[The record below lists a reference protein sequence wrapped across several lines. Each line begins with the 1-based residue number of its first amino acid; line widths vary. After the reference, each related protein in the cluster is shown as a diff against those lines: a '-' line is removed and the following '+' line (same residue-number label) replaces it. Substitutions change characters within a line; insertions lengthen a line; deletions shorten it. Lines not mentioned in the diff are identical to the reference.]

1 MTPWN
6 ERSQEERAL
15 MNPAFCSLLLWWA
28 ARGYGAVNREGL
40 SFQESFLVLPLVLP
54 GKVRR
59 LLPTDARTSLAVW
72 IRRNPLVPGIV
83 ANTAKVLVPVT
94 RESLMWGARHGLVTM
109 EGGNLH
115 AVSSWQ
121 AGISRSADQ
130 GSDETRSCQKR
141 AEFVGRWFARTRGP
155 STVLALLGVRP

>member
-1 MTPWN
+1 MTLWN
-6 ERSQEERAL
+6 ERSQEERTL
-15 MNPAFCSLLLWWA
+15 MNPAFCSVLLWWA
-28 ARGYGAVNREGL
+28 ARGYGAVNQDGL

-54 GKVRR
+54 RKVRDQ
-59 LLPTDARTSLAVW
+59 LPPDTRTSLAVW

-94 RESLMWGARHGLVTM
+94 RESLLWGGRRGLITM
-109 EGGNLH
+109 QGGNVH
-115 AVSSWQ
+115 ADGTWRIGV
-121 AGISRSADQ
+121 ARSAEE

>member
-1 MTPWN
+1 
-6 ERSQEERAL
+6 
-15 MNPAFCSLLLWWA
+15 MNPAFCSVLLWWA
-28 ARGYGAVNREGL
+28 ARGYGAVNQDGL

-59 LLPTDARTSLAVW
+59 LLPSDTRTSLAVW

-94 RESLMWGARHGLVTM
+94 RESLLWGGRHGLMTVQ
-109 EGGNLH
+109 GGSLH
-115 AVSSWQ
+115 ANSTWRARVV
-121 AGISRSADQ
+121 RSAEE
-130 GSDETRSCQKR
+130 GSDETRSCEKR
-141 AEFVGRWFARTRGP
+141 AEFVGRWFARTLGP